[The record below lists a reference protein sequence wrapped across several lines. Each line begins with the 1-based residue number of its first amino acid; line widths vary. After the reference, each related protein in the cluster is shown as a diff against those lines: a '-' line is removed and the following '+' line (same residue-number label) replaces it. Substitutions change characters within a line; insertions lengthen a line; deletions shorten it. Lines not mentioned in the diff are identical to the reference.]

1 MSYLIEISINM
12 LKHKSI
18 ENSKESMKEILINAA
33 NNHECEFYYFNYEL
47 MGKNRRIN
55 KTNIIIT
62 FMLPEKDE
70 NLIKFIRIVKKFKG
84 VYIESLGLDCGKY
97 SLMYASKRYLKSMN
111 DHIVKEYLSNKKKGK
126 LFKQD
131 SIIYKTITSN

>member
-1 MSYLIEISINM
+1 MSYIIEISINM

-18 ENSKESMKEILINAA
+18 ENTEESMKEILINIA
-33 NNHECEFYYFNYEL
+33 NNHECEFYYFDYEL

-70 NLIKFIRIVKKFKG
+70 NLIKFIKIIKKFKG
-84 VYIESLGLDCGKY
+84 VYIESVGLDYGRY
-97 SLMYASKRYLKSMN
+97 SLMYASKKYLKKMDSYFA
-111 DHIVKEYLSNKKKGK
+111 KEYLENKKNGK

-131 SIIYKTITSN
+131 SIIYQTITSN